1 MAGKA
6 RFNKKTSKLFM
17 DRFFPENRFEM
28 NQAKRE
34 CLKLMIDY
42 IPEDNLND
50 VGKELFLSCE
60 VKMETFVDDVLSGA
74 AVSEEQDSEMIP
86 RLVSC

>member
-6 RFNKKTSKLFM
+6 RFNKKTATFFM
-17 DRFFPENRFEM
+17 DRYFPKNRFEI

-42 IPEDNLND
+42 IPEDKLNEI
-50 VGKELFLSCE
+50 GKEVFQSCE
-60 VKMETFVDDVLSGA
+60 VKMETYVGDFLSGA
-74 AVSEEQDSEMIP
+74 AVSEEQESEMIP
-86 RLVSC
+86 RLVQC